1 MLVATKGGHAQNQ
14 LSPAFR
20 SSLGDLE
27 HCARLGIAFLS
38 WSPPGGIADAKNLAA
53 GHGVF
58 QEAAD
63 EVGASVYQ
71 VTLAWELA
79 LAPVVPIPGAS
90 RPEAIRDSAGSADLV
105 LTADQVAR
113 LSA

>member
-1 MLVATKGGHAQNQ
+1 MQNQ
-14 LSPAFR
+14 
-20 SSLGDLE
+20 
-27 HCARLGIAFLS
+27 
-38 WSPPGGIADAKNLAA
+38 NLAA
-53 GHGVF
+53 DHGVF

-71 VTLAWELA
+71 VSLACEIA
-79 LAPVVPIPGAS
+79 VAPVVVPTPGAS
-90 RPEAIRDSAGSADLV
+90 RPETIRDSAGSADLV